1 MAGIRLAG
9 LGIAEQRS
17 AIMLTES
24 HLRQAPLSGRRFAA
38 VLLGLLIVAVTGA
51 WIAPG
56 GITPVWITSA
66 WAGTP
71 PKGVF
76 IYSISRDGEPVGQ
89 QRLEFVGDQGK
100 LRVLSH
106 TDLNVRFMGLNLYG
120 FDQQVE
126 ELRQDDKIVS
136 LNSESNDDG
145 TIKKVT
151 LALQGDRLKGSY
163 NGTQRDIDPHLST
176 SLFWQQPPLGDSR
189 VIDCLRGKERDVTI
203 SDLGSET
210 LDLPAGRIEA
220 HHYRVTGELKR
231 ELWYGADGILLA
243 GQLRARDGSVV
254 RQELL
259 QRP

>member
-1 MAGIRLAG
+1 MRLAG
-9 LGIAEQRS
+9 PGIAEQRS

-24 HLRQAPLSGRRFAA
+24 HLRQAPLSGRRFGV
-38 VLLGLLIVAVTGA
+38 VLLGLLIAAVTGA
-51 WIAPG
+51 WIAPAW
-56 GITPVWITSA
+56 ITPA

-106 TDLNVRFMGLNLYG
+106 TDLNVKFMGLNLYG
-120 FDQQVE
+120 FDQQIE
-126 ELRQDDKIVS
+126 ELREDDKIVS
-136 LNSESNDDG
+136 LTSESNDDG
-145 TIKKVT
+145 TIKKVS

-163 NGTQRDIDPHLST
+163 NGTQRDIDPHLAT
-176 SLFWQQPPLGDSR
+176 SLFWQQPALGASR
-189 VIDCLRGKERDVTI
+189 VIDCVRGKERDVTV

-220 HHYRVTGELKR
+220 HHYRVTGELNR

-243 GQLRARDGSVV
+243 GQLQAKDGSLV